1 MLKPFAAL
9 PQFGRLLNTLFFPF
23 QGKRLFFFSFFLK
36 VAQFKS
42 YSGNI
47 INENSEK
54 PIKLRKCSC
63 DKTLTTPSHLEMC
76 QLFAE

>member
-23 QGKRLFFFSFFLK
+23 QGKRLFLHYSILK

-42 YSGNI
+42 YGGNI

-54 PIKLRKCSC
+54 PIKLRKCSF
-63 DKTLTTPSHLEMC
+63 DKTLTAPAHL
-76 QLFAE
+76 